1 MKVAVNP
8 AYEIDIHLSPVSTID
23 SVDFENL
30 QFGKVFTDHMF

>member
-23 SVDFENL
+23 SVDFENV
-30 QFGKVFTDHMF
+30 QFVPEIP